1 MRGNREMKHYFN
13 SKTKQITL
21 AIALMLGSA
30 PAGLAQNAPAPM
42 SLDEMAPKA
51 SVFSASM
58 NVACGDLQKTSCAI
72 VLPKIMGYSAP
83 QGLTLVP
90 VKSGGSVESAQVGV
104 CPGIVPAA
112 VGMADGFDAVL
123 RLPQCQAAFEV
134 FGPPLFPYFGY
145 LVVAAS
151 NPATSLEQLV
161 ANAPANTTII
171 VSDGKAG
178 TGGQVTFSN
187 VLGTNPAYKRVIS
200 EDDDPAA
207 ASLAKILSGAI
218 SGYFVMDS
226 PGSPFLAKLMGQLD
240 SSGKP
245 VFKILDV
252 RPGTDFYALRGV
264 NGHLLYQEV
273 TINPGIMGFGATK
286 TVSTNAEMILNSAWA
301 KNPANA
307 QTISILAA
315 AADKAEAGILAAS
328 HSPSD
333 WTGQSTA
340 QN

>member
-1 MRGNREMKHYFN
+1 MNHVFRSALKLM
-13 SKTKQITL
+13 TITF
-21 AIALMLGSA
+21 AAALVSA
-30 PAGLAQNAPAPM
+30 STAAAQSAPAPM
-42 SLDEMAPKA
+42 SLDQMAPKA
-51 SVFSASM
+51 PVFSASV

-72 VLPKIMGYSAP
+72 VLPKVMDYSAP

-123 RLPQCQAAFEV
+123 RLPQCQASFAV

-145 LVVAAS
+145 LIVASA
-151 NPATSLEQLV
+151 NPASSLEQLV
-161 ANAPANTTII
+161 TNAPANTTVI

-187 VLGTNPAYKRVIS
+187 VLATNPAFKRVIS
-200 EDDDPAA
+200 EDDETAT
-207 ASLAKILSGAI
+207 ASLAKVQSGAI

-226 PGSPFLAKLMGQLD
+226 PGSPLLAKVMGQLD
-240 SSGKP
+240 PSGKP
-245 VFKILDV
+245 VFKILDI
-252 RPGTDFYALRGV
+252 RAGNDFYALRGV
-264 NGHLLYQEV
+264 SGNPLYQEV
-273 TINPGIMGFGATK
+273 TINPGVMGFGATK
-286 TVSTNAEMILNSAWA
+286 TISTNAELILNSAWA
-301 KNPANA
+301 RNPANA
-307 QTISILAA
+307 QTISILGT

-333 WTGQSTA
+333 WTGQASA
-340 QN
+340 QK